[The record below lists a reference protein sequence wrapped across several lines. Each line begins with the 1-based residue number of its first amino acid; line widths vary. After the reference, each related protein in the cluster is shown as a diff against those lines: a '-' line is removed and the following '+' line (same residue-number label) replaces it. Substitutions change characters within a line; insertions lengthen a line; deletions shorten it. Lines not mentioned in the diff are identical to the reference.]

1 MNSSFGWTDLI
12 KLLKK
17 PNPQG
22 KKLPQGVFVKT
33 VLNKLF
39 MSKQMEVAGAVHR
52 DVQQKA
58 AHLSC
63 IFGSL

>member
-12 KLLKK
+12 NLLKN

-22 KKLPQGVFVKT
+22 RKLAQGVSVKT

-39 MSKQMEVAGAVHR
+39 MSKQMEVAEAVHR
-52 DVQQKA
+52 DVQ
-58 AHLSC
+58 
-63 IFGSL
+63 